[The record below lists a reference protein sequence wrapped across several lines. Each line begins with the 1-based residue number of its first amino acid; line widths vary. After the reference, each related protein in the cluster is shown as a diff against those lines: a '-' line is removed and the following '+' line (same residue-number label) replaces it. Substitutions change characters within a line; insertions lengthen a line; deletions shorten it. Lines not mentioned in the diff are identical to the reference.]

1 MTSIS
6 MRAFF
11 GRPAAWTVE
20 RAGAGAMKN
29 VAYTSFIAAKSFMSA
44 R

>member
-6 MRAFF
+6 MRASL
-11 GRPAAWTVE
+11 GSRAAWIVE
-20 RAGAGAMKN
+20 RAGYGSTKN
-29 VAYTSFIAAKSFMSA
+29 VLYTSFIAAKSFMSA